1 MRKLIHVVGLFTSSG
16 IRGFGGLVVRGFAI
30 VAGLMIFTA
39 WASAQ
44 SSTVF
49 QGLTHT
55 AVGGAVLHLDQGR
68 EALTVATF
76 DPSGEDGVAVG
87 LREATSWTA
96 RMEATGDDTLPLGI
110 SWHAIADSQRIS
122 SASMRRAGETFEF
135 SAVFTGATRPTYA
148 AYVYNDGRLVG
159 SLGALQPTA
168 HVVVPESFCRV
179 PEFAAILNCRLT
191 SRFHNVN
198 AACVWEWIF
207 GEKLAFRLPNG
218 TVVTGNELRLVEEV
232 RPAGHYLYLSFDAM
246 QIRSNA
252 DLTLLSETVR

>member
-1 MRKLIHVVGLFTSSG
+1 MRKLIHVVGLQSF
-16 IRGFGGLVVRGFAI
+16 IRAFAGWGARGLAV

-39 WASAQ
+39 WASAG
-44 SSTVF
+44 SSPIVF

-55 AVGGAVLHLDQGR
+55 AVGGAVLRLDRSR

-76 DPSGEDGVAVG
+76 DPAGGDGVAVE

-96 RMEATGDDTLPLGI
+96 RMEASGDDTLPLGI

-122 SASMRRAGETFEF
+122 SASMRRAGKTFEF
-135 SAVFTGATRPTYA
+135 SAMFTGATRPTYA
-148 AYVYNDGRLVG
+148 AYVYNDGVLAG
-159 SLGALQPTA
+159 SLGGLPPTA

-179 PEFAAILNCRLT
+179 PEFAVILNCRLT
-191 SRFHNVN
+191 SRFHNVD
-198 AACVWEWIF
+198 AACVWEWTF

-232 RPAGHYLYLSFDAM
+232 RPAGHYLYEKFNAIQL
-246 QIRSNA
+246 RSNA